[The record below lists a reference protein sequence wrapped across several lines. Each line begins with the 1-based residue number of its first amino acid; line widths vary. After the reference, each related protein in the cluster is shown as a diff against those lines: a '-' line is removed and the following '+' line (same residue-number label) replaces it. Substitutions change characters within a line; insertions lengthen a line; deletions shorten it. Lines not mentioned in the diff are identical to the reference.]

1 MENLLF
7 LAQDDGGGGA
17 AGMIFGLFGLFMLAL
32 VAVCIIAN
40 WKLFEKAGKPGWA
53 CLIPFYNMYVMLQ
66 ICGMGAIWFLAFF
79 VPVANMVVI
88 VMMCLRLAKAFGQS
102 ALVGVAMIFVPFII
116 LPMLA
121 FGDSQYRAID

>member
-17 AGMIFGLFGLFMLAL
+17 GGMIFAVFGLVMLAI

-79 VPVANMVVI
+79 VPVANMVVS
-88 VMMCLRLAKAFGQS
+88 VMMCLRLAKSFGQS

-121 FGDSQYRAID
+121 FGDAQYRAID